1 MVSAS
6 LHSAMALLRSP
17 AAWLPG
23 LALGSIAAVFLITQY
38 YYGLFIAERLLVIL
52 LVMMPLFM
60 AGVLSMVKSGDSGFH
75 SFLSG
80 GLAGYFR
87 ILLPSLLV
95 LFAIIITIMLV
106 LIPLIALGF
115 GGTALIFSVLIC
127 TLSILFFTLFYDAA
141 AVLEGRTVFDSIR
154 RSVEF
159 VIRNTHSC
167 IVFYLTSLV
176 IGGVIWFVTLLAWT
190 AALYERLVSIS
201 TMTPDEIQAFTPDQ
215 FNALL
220 GQDGI
225 LITALIFFAG
235 IALVFS
241 LLYLFKAY
249 FFRDYTGSGEGEPR
263 LQGEQ
268 GEYDSKGRWYKY

>member
-6 LHSAMALLRSP
+6 LHSALGLLRSP

-23 LALGSIAAVFLITQY
+23 LTLGGIAAAFIVSQY
-38 YYGLFIAERLLVIL
+38 YFGLFIAERLLVIL
-52 LVMMPLFM
+52 LVLIPFFM
-60 AGVLSMVKSGDSGFH
+60 AGVLSMVKSGESGIH

-80 GLAGYFR
+80 GLTGYFR
-87 ILLPSLLV
+87 ILLPSLLI

-106 LIPLIALGF
+106 LIPLMALGF
-115 GGTALIFSVLIC
+115 GETALIFSVMTC
-127 TLSILFFTLFYDAA
+127 TLSILFFTLFYDTA
-141 AVLEGRTVFDSIR
+141 AVLEGRTVFESIR

-167 IVFYLTSLV
+167 VVFYLTCLV
-176 IGGVIWFVTLLAWT
+176 IGGAIGFGTLLAWT
-190 AALYERLVSIS
+190 AALYERLVPVSM
-201 TMTPDEIQAFTPDQ
+201 MTQGEIQAFTPDQ
-215 FNALL
+215 FNALI

-235 IALVFS
+235 IALAFS
-241 LLYLFKAY
+241 LLYPFKAF
-249 FFRDYTGSGEGEPR
+249 FFRDYAGSGEGEPR
-263 LQGEQ
+263 LQ

>member
-6 LHSAMALLRSP
+6 LHSALGLLRSP

-23 LALGSIAAVFLITQY
+23 LTLGGIAAAFIVSQY
-38 YYGLFIAERLLVIL
+38 YFGLFIAERLLVIL
-52 LVMMPLFM
+52 LVLIPFFM
-60 AGVLSMVKSGDSGFH
+60 AGVLSMVKSGESGIH

-80 GLAGYFR
+80 GLTGYFR
-87 ILLPSLLV
+87 ILLPSLLI

-106 LIPLIALGF
+106 LIPLMALGF
-115 GGTALIFSVLIC
+115 GETALIFSVMTC
-127 TLSILFFTLFYDAA
+127 TLSILFFTLFSDTT
-141 AVLEGRTVFDSIR
+141 AVLEERTVFESIR

-167 IVFYLTSLV
+167 VVFYLTCLV
-176 IGGVIWFVTLLAWT
+176 IGGAIGFGTLLAWT
-190 AALYERLVSIS
+190 AALYERLVPVSM
-201 TMTPDEIQAFTPDQ
+201 MTPGEIQAFTPDQ
-215 FNALL
+215 FNALI

-235 IALVFS
+235 IALAFS
-241 LLYLFKAY
+241 LLYSFKAF
-249 FFRDYTGSGEGEPR
+249 FFRDYAGSGEGEPR
-263 LQGEQ
+263 LQ

>member
-106 LIPLIALGF
+106 LIPLMALGF

>member
-6 LHSAMALLRSP
+6 LHSALGLLRSP

-23 LALGSIAAVFLITQY
+23 LTLGGIAAAFIVSQY
-38 YYGLFIAERLLVIL
+38 YFGLFIAERLLVIL
-52 LVMMPLFM
+52 LILIPFFM
-60 AGVLSMVKSGDSGFH
+60 AGVLSMVKSGESGIH

-80 GLAGYFR
+80 GLTGYFR
-87 ILLPSLLV
+87 ILLPSLLI

-106 LIPLIALGF
+106 LIPLMALGF
-115 GGTALIFSVLIC
+115 GEIALIFSVMTC
-127 TLSILFFTLFYDAA
+127 TLSILFFTLFSDTA
-141 AVLEGRTVFDSIR
+141 AVLEGRTVFESIR

-167 IVFYLTSLV
+167 VVFYLTCLV
-176 IGGVIWFVTLLAWT
+176 IGGAIGFGTLLAWT
-190 AALYERLVSIS
+190 AALYERLVPVSM
-201 TMTPDEIQAFTPDQ
+201 MTPGEIQAFTPDQ
-215 FNALL
+215 FNALI

-235 IALVFS
+235 IALAFS
-241 LLYLFKAY
+241 LLYPFKAF
-249 FFRDYTGSGEGEPR
+249 FFRDYAGSGEGEPR
-263 LQGEQ
+263 LQ

>member
-6 LHSAMALLRSP
+6 LHSALGLLRSP

-23 LALGSIAAVFLITQY
+23 LTLGGIAAAFIVSQY
-38 YYGLFIAERLLVIL
+38 YFGLFIAERLLVIL
-52 LVMMPLFM
+52 LVLIPFFM
-60 AGVLSMVKSGDSGFH
+60 AGVLSMVKSGESGIH

-80 GLAGYFR
+80 GLTGYFR
-87 ILLPSLLV
+87 ILLPSLLI

-106 LIPLIALGF
+106 LIPLMALGF
-115 GGTALIFSVLIC
+115 GETALIFSVMTC
-127 TLSILFFTLFYDAA
+127 TLSILFFTLFSDTA
-141 AVLEGRTVFDSIR
+141 AVLEGRTVFESIR

-167 IVFYLTSLV
+167 VVFYLTCLV
-176 IGGVIWFVTLLAWT
+176 IGGAIGFGTLLAWT
-190 AALYERLVSIS
+190 AALYERLVPVSM
-201 TMTPDEIQAFTPDQ
+201 MTPGEIQAFTPDQ
-215 FNALL
+215 FNALI

-235 IALVFS
+235 IALAFS
-241 LLYLFKAY
+241 LLYPFKAF

>member
-6 LHSAMALLRSP
+6 LHSALGLLRSP

-23 LALGSIAAVFLITQY
+23 LTLGGIAAAFIVSQY
-38 YYGLFIAERLLVIL
+38 YFGLFIAERLLVIL
-52 LVMMPLFM
+52 LVLIPFFM
-60 AGVLSMVKSGDSGFH
+60 AGVLSMVKSGESGIH

-80 GLAGYFR
+80 GLTGYFR
-87 ILLPSLLV
+87 ILLPSLLI

-106 LIPLIALGF
+106 LIPLMALGF
-115 GGTALIFSVLIC
+115 GEIALIFSVMTC
-127 TLSILFFTLFYDAA
+127 TLSILFFTLFSDTA
-141 AVLEGRTVFDSIR
+141 AVLEGRTVFESIR

-167 IVFYLTSLV
+167 VVFYFTSLV
-176 IGGVIWFVTLLAWT
+176 IGGTIGFGTLLAWT
-190 AALYERLVSIS
+190 AALYERLVPVSM
-201 TMTPDEIQAFTPDQ
+201 MTPGEIQAFTPDQ
-215 FNALL
+215 FNALI

-235 IALVFS
+235 IALAFS
-241 LLYLFKAY
+241 LLYPFKAF
-249 FFRDYTGSGEGEPR
+249 FFRDYAGSGEGEPR
-263 LQGEQ
+263 LQ

>member
-1 MVSAS
+1 
-6 LHSAMALLRSP
+6 MALLRSP

-106 LIPLIALGF
+106 LIPLMALGF